1 MRIFQDKRLSLIA
14 AVCLALTFLVA
25 FTIFSDITT
34 ISLRSLFRIPSS
46 VASFIFK
53 TSFELL
59 HFKSIASEN
68 LRLHNKV
75 TALEAGICAFEELK
89 AENNRLKELLSLKER
104 LSVDSVAC
112 RVIGREISNW
122 TENLIVDKGSKD
134 GLRKDMAVLANS
146 AVIGKIAAAG
156 RSSARVLLL
165 TDPEMRISVIS
176 QRTRVEGLIYGIGR
190 RRAIMKFIPKDADI
204 KQGDI
209 IVTSGLGGIYPGG
222 ILAGKVLNIKFE
234 SNRLYKF
241 ALIEPAVNTMAVEEV
256 MAVK

>member
-1 MRIFQDKRLSLIA
+1 M
-14 AVCLALTFLVA
+14 
-25 FTIFSDITT
+25 
-34 ISLRSLFRIPSS
+34 
-46 VASFIFK
+46 FK
-53 TSFELL
+53 TGFELL

-75 TALEAGICAFEELK
+75 SALESGAAVFEEMRL
-89 AENNRLKELLSLKER
+89 ENKRLKELLQLKENFPVY
-104 LSVDSVAC
+104 SAAC

-146 AVIGKIAAAG
+146 AVIGKISAAG
-156 RSSARVLLL
+156 ISSARVLLL

-204 KQGDI
+204 KQGDTV
-209 IVTSGLGGIYPGG
+209 VTSGLGGIYPGG
-222 ILAGKVLNIKFE
+222 ILVGKVLDVKFE
-234 SNRLYKF
+234 LNRLYKF
-241 ALIEPAVNTMAVEEV
+241 ALIEPAVNMMAVEEV